1 MDVFPGHLAM
11 SRPLRQPAV
20 AIGNFDGVHLGHQ
33 RLLAAARAAAG
44 ASGESAVLTFE
55 PHPVRVLAPQLAP
68 PLLVTPAR
76 KLELIAAQGIDACV
90 VEPFTA
96 ELAASSPAWFVE
108 ELLVRGL
115 GARHIVVG
123 YDFTYGQKRAG
134 TVDSLRAAGR
144 QHGFDVEVVNAV
156 AVDGLVAS
164 STKVREFVLEGN
176 VAGAAMLLGRPF
188 DVDGKVVRGAGR
200 GRTIGVPTANVVI
213 DGELLPRPGVYAAR
227 VQRLGAGT
235 GAGAADG
242 AWYDAAVN
250 LGTNPTFVAG
260 GALSLEAHLLDF
272 DADLYDSRLRVAFV
286 ARLRDE
292 RRFTAI
298 DELVAQIRRDI
309 AAVREA
315 ARTRTP
321 AR

>member
-33 RLLAAARAAAG
+33 RLLAAARQAAG
-44 ASGESAVLTFE
+44 SAGESAVLTFE
-55 PHPVRVLAPQLAP
+55 PHPARVLAPRLAP

-90 VEPFTA
+90 VEPFTT
-96 ELAASSPAWFVE
+96 ELAGWSPDWFVE

-134 TVDSLRAAGR
+134 NVDSLRAAGER
-144 QHGFDVEVVNAV
+144 HGFDVEVVNAV

-200 GRTIGVPTANVVI
+200 GRTIGVPTANVAV
-213 DGELLPRPGVYAAR
+213 DGELLPKPGVYAAR
-227 VQRLGAGT
+227 VRPEGGDT
-235 GAGAADG
+235 
-242 AWYDAAVN
+242 WYDAAVN
-250 LGTNPTFVAG
+250 LGTNPTFVQA

-309 AAVREA
+309 ASVREA
-315 ARTRTP
+315 ARNRTP
-321 AR
+321 QDPNP

>member
-1 MDVFPGHLAM
+1 MDVFPGHLAL

-76 KLELIAAQGIDACV
+76 KLELIAQQGIDACV

-96 ELAASSPAWFVE
+96 ELAGSSPAWFVE

-134 TVDSLRAAGR
+134 TVDSLRAAGK

-188 DVDGKVVRGAGR
+188 DVDGQVVRGAGR

-227 VQRLGAGT
+227 VRPEGSDKDT
-235 GAGAADG
+235 
-242 AWYDAAVN
+242 WYDAAVN
-250 LGTNPTFVAG
+250 LGTNPTFVQA

-272 DADLYDSRLRVAFV
+272 DADLYDQRLRVAFV

-309 AAVREA
+309 SAVREA
-315 ARTRTP
+315 ARTRTRQDSNP
-321 AR
+321 

>member
-44 ASGESAVLTFE
+44 PSGESAVLTFE
-55 PHPVRVLAPQLAP
+55 PHPARVLAPRLAP

-90 VEPFTA
+90 VEPFTT
-96 ELAASSPAWFVE
+96 ELAGWSPAWFVE

-134 TVDSLRAAGR
+134 NVDSLRAAGR
-144 QHGFDVEVVNAV
+144 QHGFEVEVVNAV

-227 VQRLGAGT
+227 VAPAGQDT
-235 GAGAADG
+235 
-242 AWYDAAVN
+242 WYDAAVN
-250 LGTNPTFVAG
+250 LGTNPTFVQG

-309 AAVREA
+309 ASVREA
-315 ARTRTP
+315 ARSRTRQDP
-321 AR
+321 NP